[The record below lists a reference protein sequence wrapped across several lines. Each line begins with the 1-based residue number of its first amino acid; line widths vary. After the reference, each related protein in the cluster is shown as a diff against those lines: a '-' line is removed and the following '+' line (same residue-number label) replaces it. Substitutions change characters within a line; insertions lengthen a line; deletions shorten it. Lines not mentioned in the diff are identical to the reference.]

1 MTLSHV
7 WIRSTPVLISVYIF
21 GLGGLII
28 LRTWAFAIWLRVV
41 TQFSLHGFLPLVR
54 IIALSYFLITIR
66 SGKPITLWASPTL
79 EAQLM
84 WSVLL
89 GALESAW
96 LLARILLTAKE
107 NMKMSDWITYKN
119 CLLLLPPYGVLI
131 CKYGFF
137 DASAKAFVTY
147 CALTDLFALPNLSL
161 PMTLVYSVFQPG
173 FDLRSC
179 EPL

>member
-7 WIRSTPVLISVYIF
+7 WIRSTPVLISVYI
-21 GLGGLII
+21 LGGLII

-54 IIALSYFLITIR
+54 IIALSYFLITTR

-84 WSVLL
+84 RSVLL

-96 LLARILLTAKE
+96 LLARILLKKLLITTSSLWRSHLQVWVFCIGKSVRDLLRINRSLCAAKPF
-107 NMKMSDWITYKN
+107 IAHYVG
-119 CLLLLPPYGVLI
+119 L
-131 CKYGFF
+131 
-137 DASAKAFVTY
+137 
-147 CALTDLFALPNLSL
+147 
-161 PMTLVYSVFQPG
+161 
-173 FDLRSC
+173 
-179 EPL
+179 